1 MVLLLPN
8 LDLRCLFAHLL
19 LLRSAEYFLKDVIK
33 DAGVL
38 KREEEATFEF
48 LDNQFR
54 FARQKSQ
61 RKLEL
66 PKDELLNLNFSLLK
80 EESFLLME

>member
-1 MVLLLPN
+1 M
-8 LDLRCLFAHLL
+8 
-19 LLRSAEYFLKDVIK
+19 
-33 DAGVL
+33 L